1 MAKKKKSRINQM
13 RYGEMNFLGSAYGKS
28 TFDPSRVDIISVLQ
42 GSNTDYYTA
51 NVIAGKRRWNAI
63 VLRSTQQTHAT
74 VSSEFQRSYT
84 VFERGNEDGE
94 FVHFTYKI
102 YIAELD
108 GFKKIPEKFSSNS
121 EDAGLV
127 NLCRDAL
134 APLGQSYG
142 KIDYGTPVEV
152 VFADQEKL
160 RHPTIVDVHW
170 NRRISLQSGVQP
182 LWTTSGPRVTV
193 ASPHE
198 GALPE
203 DTGPPIP
210 GRAGQVRN
218 GKAFYDD
225 LGRAGIEC
233 EALRHGILVNVK
245 NESRF
250 DPSVPGDSIQRLG
263 APGKPGGIK
272 TDYPG
277 NPDAPWPKLP
287 TKLYASY
294 GLFQMNIGRSDALGW
309 QMLEYYNL
317 TDADNDAKLDI
328 LTGEKGYDKQ
338 IEFMVHKLETNYPSV
353 LDCSRYKTSQQY
365 HDFWLEQIENP
376 SKTEAIG
383 HRNRRKGL
391 FKRTLRGLGFEPIE

>member
-1 MAKKKKSRINQM
+1 VAKKKKSRINQM

-170 NRRISLQSGVQP
+170 NRRISLQSGAQP

-193 ASPHE
+193 ASPQE
-198 GALPE
+198 GAVPE
-203 DTGPPIP
+203 NTGPPVP
-210 GRAGQVRN
+210 HSAGRVRD
-218 GKAFYDD
+218 GKSLYDD
-225 LGRAGIEC
+225 LRRAGIEC
-233 EALRHGILVNVK
+233 KALRHGILVNAL

-250 DPSVPGDSIQRLG
+250 DPNIVGDPIKYLG
-263 APGKPGGIK
+263 GPGKHGGIK
-272 TDYPG
+272 TSYPG
-277 NPDAPWPKLP
+277 SDAWGARSE
-287 TKLYASY
+287 KLYSAF
-294 GLFQMNIGRSDALGW
+294 GLFQMNISRKKALGW
-309 QMLEYYNL
+309 QMLEWGNM
-317 TDADNDAKLDI
+317 TEAANDAKLAFF
-328 LTGEKGYDKQ
+328 TGETGYTSQ

-365 HDFWLEQIENP
+365 HDFWLDEIESP
-376 SKTEAIG
+376 ALS
-383 HRNRRKGL
+383 HRPGRKSN
-391 FKRTLRGLGFEPIE
+391 FKRNLKGLGFEPIE